1 MCNGY
6 TDTHLQYCNSYRE
19 LSSTVKVKQFP
30 FSQLPMWSLLLLLS
44 IFGVSLLFALKKK
57 YLVL

>member
-30 FSQLPMWSLLLLLS
+30 FSQLPMCLLLLLS